1 MNDFF
6 LNLIHSHHLIN
17 HGRTVLRWLL
27 IVTIIWVSFLS
38 VSAQAP
44 SASTSAYSCSG
55 QLPTKDS
62 RYNGR
67 VIQQKLKVI
76 YQPDAAYQAAL
87 KSNGRLLTDG
97 IFGPVTR
104 QWLIKFCND
113 FNVSDT
119 VSETSGSSSDFVDTT
134 LKDLARAA
142 EISAVF
148 PNWRDSVDSGE
159 LLTLSSSQLAQL
171 LAPDL
176 IPGSNDSS
184 SSGSQTNIPSY
195 YYQLTDND
203 LNRQATLTALTALGK
218 QQFSQR
224 NELYNQLVTLI
235 DQLDVT
241 FNPALDLNSFI
252 QSQSID
258 QATQSNSKT
267 ESTTTSQ
274 TSKNSD
280 ATEPDSSSD
289 TTIGSGSSPS
299 PSPSSSSS
307 STSSSAPSSSSNT
320 DSTASSASDS
330 NSSSTES
337 STTSD
342 GESNCD
348 TSQQTADDGKSV
360 TESSTTATTKTT
372 APLITWQLDS
382 DALATA
388 LQKQNIYVVPAS
400 LQKLLEPIANQVF
413 ASEYLMQAAMTL
425 EGIDTS
431 SSDAENVLKV
441 AYKSGLAADT
451 STPVVW
457 EAPAGCGCQDSRDSI
472 FNDATFYGFF
482 PYWYQSEEQQVI
494 NFSQLDRIGFF
505 GAVAKPSNSGSLLVL
520 PPNWKPEPDNTQ
532 FIRLAHRYRSEVD
545 LVVTTPRDLTLV
557 SLIELLDKP
566 LIDQLVDAIDQPL
579 DSSFI
584 NRMKPIMTLGI
595 EPVPSI
601 GDGITLDIDLSV
613 LKTSQS
619 QQIFIT
625 FVRELKFALLKQEGS
640 DIASSSDVVASPNDR
655 YFLNVVIPAN
665 QVLSEDSSSF
675 YQFDNLNALGQV
687 TNLMIIRPQVDT
699 TYTSGTSGPSNSSQE
714 AIAQQEL
721 TQIQEFHHWLSN
733 QSDQLAVEKLFKQIV
748 PMLITEFNRNSEIE
762 LTQLLRLSSWSFI
775 GAAYQ
780 PIPLNDL
787 SQQLVDDTFYPKTSS
802 LPSMFAALQE
812 QILVVMDWIC
822 PNRWLLRTILFVV
835 FIGIAAVLIIS
846 NWYYELR
853 KYLVQLSFVLL
864 CIGSLAALML
874 VFIADPYFKAYQV
887 PILLGFM
894 ALIIWILL
902 VVRWLTMEGDK
913 P

>member
-1 MNDFF
+1 M
-6 LNLIHSHHLIN
+6 
-17 HGRTVLRWLL
+17 
-27 IVTIIWVSFLS
+27 
-38 VSAQAP
+38 
-44 SASTSAYSCSG
+44 
-55 QLPTKDS
+55 
-62 RYNGR
+62 
-67 VIQQKLKVI
+67 
-76 YQPDAAYQAAL
+76 
-87 KSNGRLLTDG
+87 
-97 IFGPVTR
+97 
-104 QWLIKFCND
+104 
-113 FNVSDT
+113 
-119 VSETSGSSSDFVDTT
+119 
-134 LKDLARAA
+134 
-142 EISAVF
+142 
-148 PNWRDSVDSGE
+148 
-159 LLTLSSSQLAQL
+159 
-171 LAPDL
+171 
-176 IPGSNDSS
+176 
-184 SSGSQTNIPSY
+184 
-195 YYQLTDND
+195 
-203 LNRQATLTALTALGK
+203 
-218 QQFSQR
+218 
-224 NELYNQLVTLI
+224 
-235 DQLDVT
+235 
-241 FNPALDLNSFI
+241 
-252 QSQSID
+252 
-258 QATQSNSKT
+258 
-267 ESTTTSQ
+267 
-274 TSKNSD
+274 
-280 ATEPDSSSD
+280 
-289 TTIGSGSSPS
+289 
-299 PSPSSSSS
+299 
-307 STSSSAPSSSSNT
+307 
-320 DSTASSASDS
+320 
-330 NSSSTES
+330 
-337 STTSD
+337 
-342 GESNCD
+342 
-348 TSQQTADDGKSV
+348 
-360 TESSTTATTKTT
+360 
-372 APLITWQLDS
+372 
-382 DALATA
+382 
-388 LQKQNIYVVPAS
+388 
-400 LQKLLEPIANQVF
+400 
-413 ASEYLMQAAMTL
+413 
-425 EGIDTS
+425 
-431 SSDAENVLKV
+431 
-441 AYKSGLAADT
+441 
-451 STPVVW
+451 
-457 EAPAGCGCQDSRDSI
+457 
-472 FNDATFYGFF
+472 
-482 PYWYQSEEQQVI
+482 
-494 NFSQLDRIGFF
+494 
-505 GAVAKPSNSGSLLVL
+505 AKPSNSGSLLVL

-640 DIASSSDVVASPNDR
+640 DIASSSDVVASPHDR

-665 QVLSEDSSSF
+665 QVLSGDSSSF
-675 YQFDNLNALGQV
+675 YQFDNLNAIGQV

-699 TYTSGTSGPSNSSQE
+699 ADTTGTSGQSNSSQE

-853 KYLVQLSFVLL
+853 KYLVQLPFVLL

-874 VFIADPYFKAYQV
+874 VFVADPYFKAYQV

-902 VVRWLTMEGDK
+902 VVRWLTMEGISLKALELDRL
-913 P
+913 

>member
-17 HGRTVLRWLL
+17 HGRTALRWLL

-67 VIQQKLKVI
+67 VIQQQLKVI

-104 QWLIKFCND
+104 QWLINFCND

-119 VSETSGSSSDFVDTT
+119 VSETSGSSLDFVDTT
-134 LKDLARAA
+134 LKDLSRAA

-148 PNWRDSVDSGE
+148 PNWRDSVESGE
-159 LLTLSSSQLAQL
+159 LLTLSSSQLAEL

-176 IPGSNDSS
+176 IPGSTGSS
-184 SSGSQTNIPSY
+184 SSGSQANIPSY

-258 QATQSNSKT
+258 QATQSNSET

-280 ATEPDSSSD
+280 ATEPASSSG
-289 TTIGSGSSPS
+289 TTTDSGSS
-299 PSPSSSSS
+299 SSSSS
-307 STSSSAPSSSSNT
+307 STSSTPSSASSSSSNS

-330 NSSSTES
+330 STSSTTS
-337 STTSD
+337 TTTSD
-342 GESNCD
+342 GESNSD

-388 LQKQNIYVVPAS
+388 LQKQNIYVVAAS

-441 AYKSGLAADT
+441 AYKSGLAPDT

-579 DSSFI
+579 DSTFI

-595 EPVPSI
+595 EPIPSI

-640 DIASSSDVVASPNDR
+640 DIASNSDVVASPHDR

-699 TYTSGTSGPSNSSQE
+699 ADTTGTSGQSDSSQE

-853 KYLVQLSFVLL
+853 KYLVQLPFVLL

-874 VFIADPYFKAYQV
+874 VFVADPYFKAYQV

>member
-27 IVTIIWVSFLS
+27 VATIIWVSFLS

-67 VIQQKLKVI
+67 VIQQQLKVI

-104 QWLIKFCND
+104 QWLINFCND

-159 LLTLSSSQLAQL
+159 LLTLSSSQLAEL

-176 IPGSNDSS
+176 IPGSTGSS
-184 SSGSQTNIPSY
+184 SSGSQANIPSY

-258 QATQSNSKT
+258 QATQSNSET

-280 ATEPDSSSD
+280 ATEPNSSSD
-289 TTIGSGSSPS
+289 TTTDSGSS
-299 PSPSSSSS
+299 SSSSTS

-342 GESNCD
+342 GESNSD

-441 AYKSGLAADT
+441 AYKSGLAPDT

-505 GAVAKPSNSGSLLVL
+505 GAVAKPSSSGSLLVL
-520 PPNWKPEPDNTQ
+520 PPNWKTEPENTQ

-566 LIDQLVDAIDQPL
+566 LIDQLVDAIAQPL
-579 DSSFI
+579 DSSII
-584 NRMKPIMTLGI
+584 NRMKPIMTLGMESI
-595 EPVPSI
+595 PSI
-601 GDGITLDIDLSV
+601 ADGITLDVDLSV
-613 LKTSQS
+613 LKTSLS
-619 QQIFIT
+619 QQQFIT
-625 FVRELKFALLKQEGS
+625 FVRTLKLALLKKEGS
-640 DIASSSDVVASPNDR
+640 NITNIDDVTASSSDR
-655 YFLNVVIPAN
+655 YFLNVIISAN
-665 QVLSEDSSSF
+665 KVLNSESGSF
-675 YQFDNLNALGQV
+675 YKFDNLNALAKV
-687 TNLMIIRPQVDT
+687 TNLLIVRPEVKRNSNT
-699 TYTSGTSGPSNSSQE
+699 ATSE
-714 AIAQQEL
+714 IAKQEL
-721 TQIQEFHHWLSN
+721 TQIQEIHHWLSN

-853 KYLVQLSFVLL
+853 KYLVQLPFVLL

-874 VFIADPYFKAYQV
+874 VFVADPYFKAYQV

>member
-6 LNLIHSHHLIN
+6 LNLIHSHHLIS

-27 IVTIIWVSFLS
+27 VATIIWVSFLS

-67 VIQQKLKVI
+67 VIQQQLKVI

-104 QWLIKFCND
+104 QWLINFCND

-159 LLTLSSSQLAQL
+159 LLSLSSSQLAEL

-176 IPGSNDSS
+176 IPGSTDSS
-184 SSGSQTNIPSY
+184 SSGSQANIPSY

-241 FNPALDLNSFI
+241 FNPTLDLNSFI

-258 QATQSNSKT
+258 QATQSNSET

-289 TTIGSGSSPS
+289 TTTDSGSS
-299 PSPSSSSS
+299 SSSSS
-307 STSSSAPSSSSNT
+307 STSSTSSSASSSSSNT

-330 NSSSTES
+330 STSSTTS
-337 STTSD
+337 ATTSD
-342 GESNCD
+342 GESNSD
-348 TSQQTADDGKSV
+348 TNQQTADDGKSV

-382 DALATA
+382 DALANA

-413 ASEYLMQAAMTL
+413 ASEYLIQAAMTL

-441 AYKSGLAADT
+441 AYKSGLAPDT

-640 DIASSSDVVASPNDR
+640 DIASSSDVVASPHDR

-699 TYTSGTSGPSNSSQE
+699 TDTTGTSGQSDSSQE

-802 LPSMFAALQE
+802 LPSMVRCITRADSGCDGLDLSKPMV
-812 QILVVMDWIC
+812 ITHNTIC
-822 PNRWLLRTILFVV
+822 RLYWYCRRTH
-835 FIGIAAVLIIS
+835 
-846 NWYYELR
+846 Y
-853 KYLVQLSFVLL
+853 
-864 CIGSLAALML
+864 
-874 VFIADPYFKAYQV
+874 
-887 PILLGFM
+887 
-894 ALIIWILL
+894 
-902 VVRWLTMEGDK
+902 
-913 P
+913 

>member
-67 VIQQKLKVI
+67 IIQQQLKVI
-76 YQPDAAYQAAL
+76 YQPDATYQAAL

-104 QWLIKFCND
+104 QWLINFCND

-134 LKDLARAA
+134 LKDLSRAA

-171 LAPDL
+171 LAPDM
-176 IPGSNDSS
+176 IPGSTDSS
-184 SSGSQTNIPSY
+184 SSGSQANIPSY

-258 QATQSNSKT
+258 QATQSNSET

-280 ATEPDSSSD
+280 ATEPASSSG
-289 TTIGSGSSPS
+289 TTTDSGS
-299 PSPSSSSS
+299 SPSSSSS

-342 GESNCD
+342 GESNSD

-441 AYKSGLAADT
+441 AYKSGLAPDT

-579 DSSFI
+579 DSTFI

-595 EPVPSI
+595 EPIPSI

-640 DIASSSDVVASPNDR
+640 DIASSSDVVASPHDR

-687 TNLMIIRPQVDT
+687 TNLMIIRPQVDITDT
-699 TYTSGTSGPSNSSQE
+699 TGTSGQSNSSQE

-802 LPSMFAALQE
+802 LPSMFTALQE

-853 KYLVQLSFVLL
+853 KYLVQLPFVLL

-874 VFIADPYFKAYQV
+874 VFVADPYFKAYQV

>member
-6 LNLIHSHHLIN
+6 LNLIHSHHLIS

-27 IVTIIWVSFLS
+27 VATIIWVSFLS

-67 VIQQKLKVI
+67 VIQQQLKVI
-76 YQPDAAYQAAL
+76 YQPDATYQAAL

-104 QWLIKFCND
+104 QWLINFCND

-134 LKDLARAA
+134 LKDLSRTA

-148 PNWRDSVDSGE
+148 PNWRDSVDPGE
-159 LLTLSSSQLAQL
+159 LLTLSSSQLAEL

-176 IPGSNDSS
+176 IPGSTGSS
-184 SSGSQTNIPSY
+184 SSGSQANIPSY

-258 QATQSNSKT
+258 QATQSNSET

-289 TTIGSGSSPS
+289 TTTDSGSS
-299 PSPSSSSS
+299 SSSSSSTS

-342 GESNCD
+342 GESNSD
-348 TSQQTADDGKSV
+348 TSPQTADDGKSV
-360 TESSTTATTKTT
+360 TESTTTATTKTT

-382 DALATA
+382 DTLATA

-441 AYKSGLAADT
+441 AYKSGLAPDT

-640 DIASSSDVVASPNDR
+640 DIASSSDVVASPHDR

-687 TNLMIIRPQVDT
+687 TNLMVIRPQVDT
-699 TYTSGTSGPSNSSQE
+699 ADTTGTSGQSNSYQE

-853 KYLVQLSFVLL
+853 KYLVQLPFVLL

-874 VFIADPYFKAYQV
+874 VFVADPYFKAYQV

>member
-6 LNLIHSHHLIN
+6 LNLIHSHHLVN
-17 HGRTVLRWLL
+17 HARTVLRWLL
-27 IVTIIWVSFLS
+27 LITIIWVSFLS

-55 QLPTKDS
+55 QLPTKDT
-62 RYNGR
+62 RYKGR
-67 VIQQKLKVI
+67 VIQQQLKVI
-76 YQPDAAYQAAL
+76 YQPDATYQAAL
-87 KSNGRLLTDG
+87 KSNGRMLTDG

-104 QWLIKFCND
+104 QWLINFCND
-113 FNVSDT
+113 FNVADT
-119 VSETSGSSSDFVDTT
+119 VVETSGSNSDFVDTT
-134 LKDLARAA
+134 LKDLTRAA

-159 LLTLSSSQLAQL
+159 LLSLSSSQLAQL

-176 IPGSNDSS
+176 IPGSTDSS
-184 SSGSQTNIPSY
+184 SSGSQANIPSY

-203 LNRQATLTALTALGK
+203 LNRQTTLAALTALGK

-258 QATQSNSKT
+258 QATQSNSET

-280 ATEPDSSSD
+280 ASDSSSNTNNTSSD
-289 TTIGSGSSPS
+289 SSSSSTQNTSSTSGTSADSNSASASDSSGSATTNASTS
-299 PSPSSSSS
+299 NDSSSSS
-307 STSSSAPSSSSNT
+307 SSDNSA
-320 DSTASSASDS
+320 
-330 NSSSTES
+330 
-337 STTSD
+337 
-342 GESNCD
+342 D

-360 TESSTTATTKTT
+360 TESSTSATTKTT
-372 APLITWQLDS
+372 APLITWQLNS

-388 LQKQNIYVVPAS
+388 LQKQNIYVIPAS
-400 LQKLLEPIANQVF
+400 LQKQLEPIANQVF

-431 SSDAENVLKV
+431 SSDANKALKV
-441 AYKSGLAADT
+441 AYKLGLAPDT
-451 STPVVW
+451 STPIVW
-457 EAPAGCGCQDSRDSI
+457 EAPPGCGCQDSRDSI

-494 NFSQLDRIGFF
+494 NFSQLDRIGFL

-545 LVVTTPRDLTLV
+545 LVVTTPRNLTML

-566 LIDQLVDAIDQPL
+566 LIEQLVDAVDQPL
-579 DSSFI
+579 DSTII
-584 NRMKPIMTLGI
+584 NRMKPIMTLGM

-619 QQIFIT
+619 QQLFIT
-625 FVRELKFALLKQEGS
+625 FVRELKFALLKQEGTNIS
-640 DIASSSDVVASPNDR
+640 SSSDVVATPHDR
-655 YFLNVVIPAN
+655 YFLNIVILAN

-675 YQFDNLNALGQV
+675 YQFDNLNALSQV
-687 TNLMIIRPQVDT
+687 TNLMIVRPQVNAT
-699 TYTSGTSGPSNSSQE
+699 EANGANSQNSSSQN
-714 AIAQQEL
+714 AIAQQER

-780 PIPLNDL
+780 PVPLNDL

-802 LPSMFAALQE
+802 LPSMFAALQA

-853 KYLVQLSFVLL
+853 KYLVQLPFVLL

-874 VFIADPYFKAYQV
+874 VFVADPYFKAYQV

>member
-176 IPGSNDSS
+176 IPGSTDSS

-299 PSPSSSSS
+299 SSSNSS

-330 NSSSTES
+330 NSSSTETQALNRKQANEEFWRQTQS
-337 STTSD
+337 WKQGVARSAQPEQMDAAGGADKNDKKVDSGKKDEEVAAKSAQGQLKIVSPDTKT
-342 GESNCD
+342 D
-348 TSQQTADDGKSV
+348 TSAV
-360 TESSTTATTKTT
+360 
-372 APLITWQLDS
+372 S
-382 DALATA
+382 D
-388 LQKQNIYVVPAS
+388 Q
-400 LQKLLEPIANQVF
+400 
-413 ASEYLMQAAMTL
+413 
-425 EGIDTS
+425 
-431 SSDAENVLKV
+431 
-441 AYKSGLAADT
+441 AADT
-451 STPVVW
+451 DMSQADSTLL
-457 EAPAGCGCQDSRDSI
+457 EK
-472 FNDATFYGFF
+472 NK
-482 PYWYQSEEQQVI
+482 
-494 NFSQLDRIGFF
+494 QLESDLASALESVDQMQREN
-505 GAVAKPSNSGSLLVL
+505 AEKTTTLTPLSAHYVL
-520 PPNWKPEPDNTQ
+520 M
-532 FIRLAHRYRSEVD
+532 S
-545 LVVTTPRDLTLV
+545 
-557 SLIELLDKP
+557 KP
-566 LIDQLVDAIDQPL
+566 LFL
-579 DSSFI
+579 
-584 NRMKPIMTLGI
+584 R
-595 EPVPSI
+595 
-601 GDGITLDIDLSV
+601 
-613 LKTSQS
+613 
-619 QQIFIT
+619 
-625 FVRELKFALLKQEGS
+625 AL
-640 DIASSSDVVASPNDR
+640 
-655 YFLNVVIPAN
+655 
-665 QVLSEDSSSF
+665 
-675 YQFDNLNALGQV
+675 
-687 TNLMIIRPQVDT
+687 
-699 TYTSGTSGPSNSSQE
+699 
-714 AIAQQEL
+714 
-721 TQIQEFHHWLSN
+721 H
-733 QSDQLAVEKLFKQIV
+733 
-748 PMLITEFNRNSEIE
+748 
-762 LTQLLRLSSWSFI
+762 
-775 GAAYQ
+775 
-780 PIPLNDL
+780 
-787 SQQLVDDTFYPKTSS
+787 
-802 LPSMFAALQE
+802 
-812 QILVVMDWIC
+812 
-822 PNRWLLRTILFVV
+822 
-835 FIGIAAVLIIS
+835 
-846 NWYYELR
+846 
-853 KYLVQLSFVLL
+853 
-864 CIGSLAALML
+864 
-874 VFIADPYFKAYQV
+874 
-887 PILLGFM
+887 
-894 ALIIWILL
+894 
-902 VVRWLTMEGDK
+902 
-913 P
+913 

>member
-6 LNLIHSHHLIN
+6 LNLIHSHHLIS

-27 IVTIIWVSFLS
+27 VATIIWVSFLS

-67 VIQQKLKVI
+67 VIQQQLKVI
-76 YQPDAAYQAAL
+76 YQPDATYQAAL

-104 QWLIKFCND
+104 QWLINFCND

-159 LLTLSSSQLAQL
+159 LLTLSSSQLAEL

-176 IPGSNDSS
+176 IPGSTGSS
-184 SSGSQTNIPSY
+184 SSGSQANIPSY

-235 DQLDVT
+235 DQLEVT

-258 QATQSNSKT
+258 QATQSNSET

-280 ATEPDSSSD
+280 ATESGSNSE
-289 TTIGSGSSPS
+289 TTTGSG
-299 PSPSSSSS
+299 SSS
-307 STSSSAPSSSSNT
+307 STSSTSSSTPSSSSNT

-342 GESNCD
+342 GESDSD
-348 TSQQTADDGKSV
+348 TSPQTADDGKSV

-441 AYKSGLAADT
+441 AYKSGLAPDT

-584 NRMKPIMTLGI
+584 NRMRPIMTLGI

-640 DIASSSDVVASPNDR
+640 DIASSSDVVASPHDR

-699 TYTSGTSGPSNSSQE
+699 ADTTGTSGQSDSSQE

-853 KYLVQLSFVLL
+853 KYLVQLPFVLL

-874 VFIADPYFKAYQV
+874 VFVADPYFKAYQV